1 MKKCYDIVISKIIWR
16 VTRKERGEWDRM
28 MVESRADREGERW
41 VEWFDWKVGL
51 IDSNF
56 ITNETAVEWQASPDG
71 IVFKTHTTHHI
82 SHWTRLS

>member
-1 MKKCYDIVISKIIWR
+1 
-16 VTRKERGEWDRM
+16 M
-28 MVESRADREGERW
+28 MVESRADREGEG

-71 IVFKTHTTHHI
+71 IVLKPIQPIIFHI
-82 SHWTRLS
+82 EPD